1 MSKFKKP
8 VPFVPKKRYAPRPV
22 SSSTT
27 TTTISVE
34 SLVEDDEEYTTEPI
48 EQITCQNGPWFMS
61 FKALVWINFVLTLVL
76 MIVFV
81 IYVVGVEHHPGC
93 GVRKSGEKVNS
104 HPPKGGG
111 NLLSFNLVPHVD
123 SKERWAIISIKSLG
137 IDISTLKSVWV
148 CCTKDNIYSC
158 GFDASILVESMEA
171 KIAIKHPEKI
181 GSVCYLHLTNL

>member
-1 MSKFKKP
+1 MSKFKKSI
-8 VPFVPKKRYAPRPV
+8 PFVPKKRYAPRPV

-34 SLVEDDEEYTTEPI
+34 SLVEDDEEYTTEPN
-48 EQITCQNGPWFMS
+48 EQITWFMS
-61 FKALVWINFVLTLVL
+61 FKALVWINFALTLGL
-76 MIVFV
+76 MFVFV
-81 IYVVGVEHHPGC
+81 IYAAKSGAPPEG
-93 GVRKSGEKVNS
+93 GALRKGEKVNS
-104 HPPKGGG
+104 PLTGG

-123 SKERWAIISIKSLG
+123 SKEKWAIISIKSLD
-137 IDISTLKSVWV
+137 INISTLKSVWV

-181 GSVCYLHLTNL
+181 GSVCYLHLANL